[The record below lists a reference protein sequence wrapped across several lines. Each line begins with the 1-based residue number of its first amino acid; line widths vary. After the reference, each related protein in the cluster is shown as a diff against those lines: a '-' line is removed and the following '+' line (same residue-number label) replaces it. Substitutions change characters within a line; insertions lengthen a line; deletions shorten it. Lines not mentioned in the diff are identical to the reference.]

1 MNQES
6 TPTQESAPEAPA
18 TNEPATLDAVLE
30 GAINQTFEGGEKEAP
45 ETNNETPKE
54 EVENTTIPDAPKQV
68 ENTNS
73 EESDSDSLDQV
84 APENEEE
91 TQDSKEEPSDD
102 AVVAHVDGEDSK
114 ETPLEAPKN
123 WSEEVRSKF
132 KDLPRDAQEYML
144 KRDKEMTADYT
155 RKTQEVAEQRKSF
168 ESLDKV
174 IAPMRQQIAAS
185 GVGEAEYISRLLNAD
200 MALRNNPKMAIKQLA
215 QGYGIDLSSIEETV
229 DWNDTD
235 PQIAQLK
242 QQNQAILAEL
252 NQFKQQNLQS
262 ARQQTEAQI
271 NGFANTKD
279 DKGNLKYPHF
289 DKLRVKMGNLID
301 AGEAKGLEDAYAKA
315 VRLDDELYKQSLD
328 AQRKSAKAEEDA
340 RRKAA
345 VEKAKKVRPR
355 TATAPPSGSV
365 KATDLDALLMESISK
380 AGVTR

>member
-6 TPTQESAPEAPA
+6 TPTQEPAPEAPA

-73 EESDSDSLDQV
+73 EESDSESLDQV

-91 TQDSKEEPSDD
+91 ATDSKEEPS
-102 AVVAHVDGEDSK
+102 
-114 ETPLEAPKN
+114 ETEGSEASQEPPLEAPRN
-123 WSEEVRSKF
+123 WSEDVRSKF
-132 KDLPRDAQEYML
+132 NNLPRDAQEYML

-155 RKTQEVAEQRKSF
+155 RKTQEVAEQRKSY

-174 IAPMRQQIAAS
+174 IAPMRQHINAS

-200 MALRNNPKMAIKQLA
+200 MALRNNPKMALKQLA
-215 QGYGIDLSSIEETV
+215 QGYGIELSSINEDTV
-229 DWNDTD
+229 DWNESDT
-235 PQIAQLK
+235 QISQLQ

-252 NQFKQQNLQS
+252 NQFKRQNLESQ
-262 ARQQTEAQI
+262 RVQTENQI
-271 NGFANTKD
+271 SNFANAKD
-279 DKGNLKYPHF
+279 DKGNLKFPHF
-289 DKLRVKMGNLID
+289 EKVRVKMGNLID
-301 AGEAKGLEDAYAKA
+301 AKEAKGLEDAYTKA
-315 VRLDDELYKQSLD
+315 VRLDDDLYKESLE

-340 RRKAA
+340 KRKAA

-355 TATAPPSGSV
+355 ATGNPTGGTV
-365 KATDLDALLMESISK
+365 KSTDLDSLLMESINK
-380 AGVTR
+380 AGVQK

>member
-1 MNQES
+1 MTQES
-6 TPTQESAPEAPA
+6 TPTQESAPEKAP
-18 TNEPATLDAVLE
+18 TLEAVLE
-30 GAINQTFEGGEKEAP
+30 GAINQTIEKEP
-45 ETNNETPKE
+45 ETPNTETPKE

-91 TQDSKEEPSDD
+91 TQDSTEEPSDD

-123 WSEEVRSKF
+123 WSEDVRSKF

-155 RKTQEVAEQRKSF
+155 RKTQEVAQQRKSF

-215 QGYGIDLSSIEETV
+215 QGYGIDLSSIEENV
-229 DWNDTD
+229 DWNDSD
-235 PQIAQLK
+235 PQITQLQ

-262 ARQQTEAQI
+262 ARQQTENQISTFAQS
-271 NGFANTKD
+271 KD
-279 DKGNLKYPHF
+279 EKGNLKYPHF
-289 DKLRVKMGNLID
+289 EQVRVKMGNLID
-301 AGEAKGLEDAYAKA
+301 AGEAKGLEDAYAKSI
-315 VRLDDELYKQSLD
+315 RLDDNLYKQSLD
-328 AQRKSAKAEEDA
+328 SQRKSAKAEEDA

-355 TATAPPSGSV
+355 TATTPPSGSV
-365 KATDLDALLMESISK
+365 KNSDLDSLLMESISS
-380 AGVTR
+380 AGITK

>member
-1 MNQES
+1 MTQES
-6 TPTQESAPEAPA
+6 TPKQESAPEKAP
-18 TNEPATLDAVLE
+18 NLDAVLE
-30 GAINQTFEGGEKEAP
+30 GAINQALPNE
-45 ETNNETPKE
+45 ETPTPE
-54 EVENTTIPDAPKQV
+54 EVKKAPQPDTPQNV
-68 ENTNS
+68 EETNS

-91 TQDSKEEPSDD
+91 TQDSTENPSDEIDD
-102 AVVAHVDGEDSK
+102 AAVAHVQGEDSK
-114 ETPLEAPKN
+114 EPPLEAPKN
-123 WSEEVRSKF
+123 WSEDVRSKF

>member
-1 MNQES
+1 MTEQS
-6 TPTQESAPEAPA
+6 TPTQESAPEKAP
-18 TNEPATLDAVLE
+18 TLEAVLE
-30 GAINQTFEGGEKEAP
+30 GAINQTIEKEP
-45 ETNNETPKE
+45 ETPNTETPKE

-102 AVVAHVDGEDSK
+102 AIVAHVDGEDSK

-155 RKTQEVAEQRKSF
+155 RKTQEVAQQRKSF

-185 GVGEAEYISRLLNAD
+185 GIGEAEYISRLLNAD
-200 MALRNNPKMAIKQLA
+200 MALRNNPKMALKQLA
-215 QGYGIDLSSIEETV
+215 QGYGIDLSSIEENV
-229 DWNDTD
+229 DWNDSD
-235 PQIAQLK
+235 PQITQLQ

-252 NQFKQQNLQS
+252 NQFKKQNLQS
-262 ARQQTEAQI
+262 ARQQTENQI
-271 NGFANTKD
+271 SAFAESKD
-279 DKGNLKYPHF
+279 EKGNLKYPHF
-289 DKLRVKMGNLID
+289 EQVRVKMGNLID
-301 AGEAKGLEDAYAKA
+301 AGEAKGLEDAYAKSI
-315 VRLDDELYKQSLD
+315 RLDDDLYKQSLD
-328 AQRKSAKAEEDA
+328 SQRKSAKAEEDA

-345 VEKAKKVRPR
+345 VEKAKK
-355 TATAPPSGSV
+355 S
-365 KATDLDALLMESISK
+365 
-380 AGVTR
+380 

>member
-1 MNQES
+1 MTEQS
-6 TPTQESAPEAPA
+6 TPTQESAPEKAP
-18 TNEPATLDAVLE
+18 NLDAVLE
-30 GAINQTFEGGEKEAP
+30 GAINQVMDNSEAPPPAEEKEKP
-45 ETNNETPKE
+45 LPDTPQEKVE
-54 EVENTTIPDAPKQV
+54 E
-68 ENTNS
+68 TNS
-73 EESDSDSLDQV
+73 EESNSDSLDQV

-91 TQDSKEEPSDD
+91 TKDSTEEPSDEIDD
-102 AVVAHVDGEDSK
+102 AAVAHVQGEDSK
-114 ETPLEAPKN
+114 EPPLQAPKN

-132 KDLPRDAQEYML
+132 TELPREAQEYML

-155 RKTQEVAEQRKSF
+155 RKTQEIAEQRKNF
-168 ESLDKV
+168 ESFDKV

-185 GVGEAEYISRLLNAD
+185 GISEPEYIARLLNAD
-200 MALRNNPKMAIKQLA
+200 LALRNNPKMALKQLA
-215 QGYGIDLSSIEETV
+215 QGYGIDLSSYDSDSVELET
-229 DWNDTD
+229 DS
-235 PQIAQLK
+235 QISQLQ

-262 ARQQTEAQI
+262 ARQQTENQI
-271 NGFANTKD
+271 NTFSQTKD

-289 DKLRVKMGNLID
+289 DKVRVKMGNLID

-315 VRLDDELYKQSLD
+315 VRLDDELYKESLD

-365 KATDLDALLMESISK
+365 KASDLDTLLMDSISK
-380 AGVTR
+380 AGVVK

>member
-1 MNQES
+1 MTQES
-6 TPTQESAPEAPA
+6 TPKQESAPEKAP
-18 TNEPATLDAVLE
+18 NLDAVLE
-30 GAINQTFEGGEKEAP
+30 GAINQALPNE
-45 ETNNETPKE
+45 ETPTPE
-54 EVENTTIPDAPKQV
+54 EVKKAPQPDTPQNV
-68 ENTNS
+68 EETNS

-91 TQDSKEEPSDD
+91 TQDSTENPSDEIDD
-102 AVVAHVDGEDSK
+102 AAVAHVQGEDSK
-114 ETPLEAPKN
+114 EPPLEAPKN
-123 WSEEVRSKF
+123 WSEDVRSKF

-365 KATDLDALLMESISK
+365 KATDLDALLMESINK

>member
-1 MNQES
+1 MTQES
-6 TPTQESAPEAPA
+6 TPKQESAPEKAP
-18 TNEPATLDAVLE
+18 NLDAVLE
-30 GAINQTFEGGEKEAP
+30 GAINQALPNE
-45 ETNNETPKE
+45 ETPTPE
-54 EVENTTIPDAPKQV
+54 EVKKSPQPDTPQNV
-68 ENTNS
+68 DETNS

-91 TQDSKEEPSDD
+91 TQDSTENPSDEIDD
-102 AVVAHVDGEDSK
+102 AAVAHVQGEDSK
-114 ETPLEAPKN
+114 EPPLEAPKN
-123 WSEEVRSKF
+123 WSEDVRSKF

-229 DWNDTD
+229 DWNDSD

-279 DKGNLKYPHF
+279 DKGNLKYPYF

-315 VRLDDELYKQSLD
+315 VRLDDELYKESLE

>member
-1 MNQES
+1 MTQES
-6 TPTQESAPEAPA
+6 TPKQESAPEKAP
-18 TNEPATLDAVLE
+18 NLDAVLE
-30 GAINQTFEGGEKEAP
+30 GAINQALPNE
-45 ETNNETPKE
+45 ETPTPE
-54 EVENTTIPDAPKQV
+54 EVKKSPQPDTPQNV
-68 ENTNS
+68 DETNS

-91 TQDSKEEPSDD
+91 TQDSNENPSDEIDD
-102 AVVAHVDGEDSK
+102 AAVAHVQGEDSK
-114 ETPLEAPKN
+114 EPPLEAPKN
-123 WSEEVRSKF
+123 WSEDVRSKF

-200 MALRNNPKMAIKQLA
+200 MALRNNPKMAIRQLA

-229 DWNDTD
+229 DWNDSD

-315 VRLDDELYKQSLD
+315 VRLDDELYKESLE

>member
-1 MNQES
+1 MTQES
-6 TPTQESAPEAPA
+6 TPTQESAPEKAP
-18 TNEPATLDAVLE
+18 TLEAVLE
-30 GAINQTFEGGEKEAP
+30 GAINQTIEKEP
-45 ETNNETPKE
+45 EKPNTETPKE

-123 WSEEVRSKF
+123 WSEDVRSKF

-155 RKTQEVAEQRKSF
+155 RKTQEVAQQRKSF

-215 QGYGIDLSSIEETV
+215 QGYGIDLSSIEENV
-229 DWNDTD
+229 DWNDSD
-235 PQIAQLK
+235 PQITQLQ

-252 NQFKQQNLQS
+252 NQFKRQNLQS
-262 ARQQTEAQI
+262 ARQQTENQI
-271 NGFANTKD
+271 SAFAESKD
-279 DKGNLKYPHF
+279 EKGNLKYPHF
-289 DKLRVKMGNLID
+289 EKVRVKMGNLID
-301 AGEAKGLEDAYAKA
+301 AGEAKGLEDAYAKSI
-315 VRLDDELYKQSLD
+315 RLDDDLYKQSLD
-328 AQRKSAKAEEDA
+328 SQRKSAKAEEDA

-355 TATAPPSGSV
+355 TATTPPSGSV
-365 KATDLDALLMESISK
+365 KNSDLDSLLMESISS
-380 AGVTR
+380 AGITK

>member
-1 MNQES
+1 MTQES
-6 TPTQESAPEAPA
+6 TPTQESAPEKAP
-18 TNEPATLDAVLE
+18 TLEAVLE
-30 GAINQTFEGGEKEAP
+30 GAINQTIEKEP
-45 ETNNETPKE
+45 ETPNTETPKE

-123 WSEEVRSKF
+123 WSEDVRSKF

-155 RKTQEVAEQRKSF
+155 RKTQEVAQQRKSF

-185 GVGEAEYISRLLNAD
+185 GIGEAEYISRLLNAD
-200 MALRNNPKMAIKQLA
+200 MALRNNPKMALKQLA
-215 QGYGIDLSSIEETV
+215 QGYGIDLSSIEENV
-229 DWNDTD
+229 DWNDSD
-235 PQIAQLK
+235 PQITQLQ

-252 NQFKQQNLQS
+252 NQFKKQNLQS
-262 ARQQTEAQI
+262 ARQQTENQI
-271 NGFANTKD
+271 SAFAESKD
-279 DKGNLKYPHF
+279 EKGNLKYPHF
-289 DKLRVKMGNLID
+289 EQVRVKMGNLID
-301 AGEAKGLEDAYAKA
+301 AGEAKGLEDAYAKSI
-315 VRLDDELYKQSLD
+315 RLDDDLYKQSLD
-328 AQRKSAKAEEDA
+328 SQRKSAKAEEDA

-355 TATAPPSGSV
+355 TATTPPSGSV
-365 KATDLDALLMESISK
+365 KNSDLDSLLMESISS
-380 AGVTR
+380 AGITK

>member
-1 MNQES
+1 MTQES
-6 TPTQESAPEAPA
+6 TPNQESAPEKAP
-18 TNEPATLDAVLE
+18 NLDAVLE
-30 GAINQTFEGGEKEAP
+30 GAINQALPTE
-45 ETNNETPKE
+45 ETPTPE
-54 EVENTTIPDAPKQV
+54 EAKKAPQPDMPQNVDK
-68 ENTNS
+68 TNS
-73 EESDSDSLDQV
+73 EESDSDTLDQV
-84 APENEEE
+84 ATDNETE
-91 TQDSKEEPSDD
+91 TQDSTEEPSDD
-102 AVVAHVDGEDSK
+102 TPVAAVDGQDSQ
-114 ETPLEAPKN
+114 EPPLEAPKN
-123 WSEEVRSKF
+123 WSEDVRSKF
-132 KDLPRDAQEYML
+132 NDLPRDAQEYML

-200 MALRNNPKMAIKQLA
+200 MALRNNPKMAIRQLA

-229 DWNDTD
+229 DWNDSD
-235 PQIAQLK
+235 PQITQLK

-271 NGFANTKD
+271 NGFAGTKD

>member
-1 MNQES
+1 MTQES
-6 TPTQESAPEAPA
+6 TPNQESAPKKAP
-18 TNEPATLDAVLE
+18 NLDAVLE
-30 GAINQTFEGGEKEAP
+30 GAINQALPTE
-45 ETNNETPKE
+45 ETPPTE
-54 EVENTTIPDAPKQV
+54 EVKKAPQPDAPQNV
-68 ENTNS
+68 EETNS
-73 EESDSDSLDQV
+73 EESNSDSLDQI
-84 APENEEE
+84 ATENETE
-91 TQDSKEEPSDD
+91 TQDSTEEPSDD
-102 AVVAHVDGEDSK
+102 TPVAAVDGQDSQ
-114 ETPLEAPKN
+114 EPPLEAPKN

-185 GVGEAEYISRLLNAD
+185 GVSETEYIARLLNAD

-315 VRLDDELYKQSLD
+315 VRLDDELYKQSLE

>member
-1 MNQES
+1 MTQES
-6 TPTQESAPEAPA
+6 TPTQESAPEKAP
-18 TNEPATLDAVLE
+18 TLEAVLE
-30 GAINQTFEGGEKEAP
+30 GAINQTIEKEP
-45 ETNNETPKE
+45 ETPNTETPKE

-123 WSEEVRSKF
+123 WSEDVRSKF

-155 RKTQEVAEQRKSF
+155 RKTQEVAQQRKSF

-215 QGYGIDLSSIEETV
+215 QGYGIDLSSIEENV
-229 DWNDTD
+229 DWNDSD
-235 PQIAQLK
+235 PQITQLQ

-252 NQFKQQNLQS
+252 NQFKKQNLQS
-262 ARQQTEAQI
+262 ARQQTENQI
-271 NGFANTKD
+271 SAFAESKD
-279 DKGNLKYPHF
+279 EKGNLKYPHF
-289 DKLRVKMGNLID
+289 EQVRVKMGNLID
-301 AGEAKGLEDAYAKA
+301 AGEAKGLEDAYAKSI
-315 VRLDDELYKQSLD
+315 RLDDDLYKQSLD
-328 AQRKSAKAEEDA
+328 SQRKSAKAEEDA

-355 TATAPPSGSV
+355 TATTPPSGSV
-365 KATDLDALLMESISK
+365 KNSDLDSLLMESISS
-380 AGVTR
+380 AGITK

>member
-1 MNQES
+1 MTQES
-6 TPTQESAPEAPA
+6 TPTQESAPEKAP
-18 TNEPATLDAVLE
+18 TLEAVLE
-30 GAINQTFEGGEKEAP
+30 GAINQTIEKEP
-45 ETNNETPKE
+45 ETPNTETPKE
-54 EVENTTIPDAPKQV
+54 EVENTTIPNAPKQV

-155 RKTQEVAEQRKSF
+155 RKTQEVAQQRKSF

-200 MALRNNPKMAIKQLA
+200 MALRNNPKMALKQLA

-229 DWNDTD
+229 DWNDSD
-235 PQIAQLK
+235 PQITQLQ

-252 NQFKQQNLQS
+252 NQFKKQNLQS
-262 ARQQTEAQI
+262 ARQQTENQI
-271 NGFANTKD
+271 SAFAESKD
-279 DKGNLKYPHF
+279 EKGNLKYPHF
-289 DKLRVKMGNLID
+289 EQVRVKMGNLID
-301 AGEAKGLEDAYAKA
+301 AGEAKGLEDAYAKSI
-315 VRLDDELYKQSLD
+315 RLDDDLYKQSLD
-328 AQRKSAKAEEDA
+328 SQRKSAKAEEDA

-355 TATAPPSGSV
+355 TATTPPSGSV
-365 KATDLDALLMESISK
+365 KNSDLDSLLMESISS
-380 AGVTR
+380 AGITK

>member
-1 MNQES
+1 MTQES
-6 TPTQESAPEAPA
+6 TPKQESAPEKAP
-18 TNEPATLDAVLE
+18 NLDAVLE
-30 GAINQTFEGGEKEAP
+30 GAINQALPNE
-45 ETNNETPKE
+45 ETPTPE
-54 EVENTTIPDAPKQV
+54 EVKKAPQPNTPQNVD
-68 ENTNS
+68 ETNS

-91 TQDSKEEPSDD
+91 TQDSNENPSDEIDD
-102 AVVAHVDGEDSK
+102 AAVAHVQGEDSK
-114 ETPLEAPKN
+114 EPPLEAPKN
-123 WSEEVRSKF
+123 WSEDVRSKF

-215 QGYGIDLSSIEETV
+215 QGYGIDLSSNEETV
-229 DWNDTD
+229 HWNDSD

-315 VRLDDELYKQSLD
+315 VRLDDELYKESLE

>member
-1 MNQES
+1 MKEDKMTEQS
-6 TPTQESAPEAPA
+6 TPTQESAPEKAP
-18 TNEPATLDAVLE
+18 TLEAVLE
-30 GAINQTFEGGEKEAP
+30 GAINQTIEKEP
-45 ETNNETPKE
+45 ETPNTETPKE

-68 ENTNS
+68 QNTNS

-91 TQDSKEEPSDD
+91 TQDSKEKPSDD

-155 RKTQEVAEQRKSF
+155 RKTQEVAQQRKSF

-200 MALRNNPKMAIKQLA
+200 MALRNNPKMALKQLA

-229 DWNDTD
+229 DWNDSD
-235 PQIAQLK
+235 PQITQLQ

-271 NGFANTKD
+271 NGFAGTKD

-328 AQRKSAKAEEDA
+328 NQRKSAKAEEDA

>member
-1 MNQES
+1 MTQES
-6 TPTQESAPEAPA
+6 TPTKESAPEKAP
-18 TNEPATLDAVLE
+18 TLEAVLE
-30 GAINQTFEGGEKEAP
+30 GAINQTIEKEP
-45 ETNNETPKE
+45 ETPNTETPKE

-123 WSEEVRSKF
+123 WSEDVRSKF

-155 RKTQEVAEQRKSF
+155 RKTQEVAQQRKSF

-200 MALRNNPKMAIKQLA
+200 MALRNNPKMALKQLA

-229 DWNDTD
+229 DWNDSD
-235 PQIAQLK
+235 PQITQLQ

-252 NQFKQQNLQS
+252 NQFKRQNLQS

-271 NGFANTKD
+271 NGFAGTKD

-328 AQRKSAKAEEDA
+328 NQRKSAKAEEDA

>member
-1 MNQES
+1 MTQES
-6 TPTQESAPEAPA
+6 TPTQESAPEKAP
-18 TNEPATLDAVLE
+18 TLEAVLE
-30 GAINQTFEGGEKEAP
+30 GAINQTIEKEP
-45 ETNNETPKE
+45 ETPNTETPKE

-123 WSEEVRSKF
+123 WSEDVRSKF

-155 RKTQEVAEQRKSF
+155 RKTQEVAQQRKSF

-200 MALRNNPKMAIKQLA
+200 MALRNNPKMALKQLA
-215 QGYGIDLSSIEETV
+215 QGYGIDLSSIEENV
-229 DWNDTD
+229 DWNDSD
-235 PQIAQLK
+235 PQITQLQ

-252 NQFKQQNLQS
+252 NQFKKQNLQS
-262 ARQQTEAQI
+262 ARQQTENQI
-271 NGFANTKD
+271 SAFAESKD
-279 DKGNLKYPHF
+279 EKGNLKYPHF
-289 DKLRVKMGNLID
+289 EQVRVKMGNLID
-301 AGEAKGLEDAYAKA
+301 AGEAKGLEDAYAKSI
-315 VRLDDELYKQSLD
+315 RLDDDLYKQSLD
-328 AQRKSAKAEEDA
+328 SQRKSAKAEEDA

-355 TATAPPSGSV
+355 TATTPPSGSV
-365 KATDLDALLMESISK
+365 KNSDLDSLLMESISS
-380 AGVTR
+380 AGITK

>member
-1 MNQES
+1 MTEES
-6 TPTQESAPEAPA
+6 TPKQESAPEKAP
-18 TNEPATLDAVLE
+18 NLDAVLE
-30 GAINQTFEGGEKEAP
+30 GAINQALPTE
-45 ETNNETPKE
+45 ETPTPE
-54 EVENTTIPDAPKQV
+54 EVKKAPQPDTPQKV
-68 ENTNS
+68 DETNS

-91 TQDSKEEPSDD
+91 TQDSTEEPSDD
-102 AVVAHVDGEDSK
+102 TPVAAVDGKDSQ
-114 ETPLEAPKN
+114 EPPLEAPKN
-123 WSEEVRSKF
+123 WSEDVRSKF

-229 DWNDTD
+229 DWNDSD
-235 PQIAQLK
+235 PQITQLK

-252 NQFKQQNLQS
+252 NQFKRQNLQS

-328 AQRKSAKAEEDA
+328 NQRKSAKAEEDA

-365 KATDLDALLMESISK
+365 KSTDLDALLMESISK

>member
-1 MNQES
+1 MTEES
-6 TPTQESAPEAPA
+6 TPKQESAPEKAP
-18 TNEPATLDAVLE
+18 NLDAVLE
-30 GAINQTFEGGEKEAP
+30 GAINQALPTE
-45 ETNNETPKE
+45 ETPTPE
-54 EVENTTIPDAPKQV
+54 EVKKAPQPDIPQKVD
-68 ENTNS
+68 ETNS
-73 EESDSDSLDQV
+73 EESDSDTLDQV
-84 APENEEE
+84 ATDNETE
-91 TQDSKEEPSDD
+91 TQDSAEDPSDD
-102 AVVAHVDGEDSK
+102 TPVAAVDGQDSQ
-114 ETPLEAPKN
+114 EPPLEAPKN
-123 WSEEVRSKF
+123 WSEDVRSKF

-229 DWNDTD
+229 DWNDSD
-235 PQIAQLK
+235 PQITQLQ

-252 NQFKQQNLQS
+252 NQFKRQNLQS

-271 NGFANTKD
+271 NGFAGAKD

>member
-1 MNQES
+1 MKEDKMTEQS
-6 TPTQESAPEAPA
+6 TPTQESAPEKAP
-18 TNEPATLDAVLE
+18 NLDAVLE
-30 GAINQTFEGGEKEAP
+30 GAINQVMDNSEAPPPAEEKEKP
-45 ETNNETPKE
+45 LPDTPQEKVE
-54 EVENTTIPDAPKQV
+54 E
-68 ENTNS
+68 TNS
-73 EESDSDSLDQV
+73 EESNSDSLDQV

-91 TQDSKEEPSDD
+91 TKDSTEEPSDEIDD
-102 AVVAHVDGEDSK
+102 AAVAHVQGEDSK
-114 ETPLEAPKN
+114 EPPLQAPKN

-132 KDLPRDAQEYML
+132 TELPREAQEYML

-155 RKTQEVAEQRKSF
+155 RKTQEIAEQRKNF
-168 ESLDKV
+168 ESFDKV

-185 GVGEAEYISRLLNAD
+185 GISEPEYIARLLNAD
-200 MALRNNPKMAIKQLA
+200 LALRNNPKMALKQLA
-215 QGYGIDLSSIEETV
+215 QGYGIDLSSYDSDSVELET
-229 DWNDTD
+229 DS
-235 PQIAQLK
+235 QISQLQ

-262 ARQQTEAQI
+262 ARQQTENQI
-271 NGFANTKD
+271 NTFSQTKD

-289 DKLRVKMGNLID
+289 DKVRVKMGNLID

-315 VRLDDELYKQSLD
+315 VRLDDELYKESLD

-365 KATDLDALLMESISK
+365 KASDLDTLLMDSISK
-380 AGVTR
+380 AGVVK

>member
-1 MNQES
+1 
-6 TPTQESAPEAPA
+6 
-18 TNEPATLDAVLE
+18 
-30 GAINQTFEGGEKEAP
+30 
-45 ETNNETPKE
+45 
-54 EVENTTIPDAPKQV
+54 
-68 ENTNS
+68 
-73 EESDSDSLDQV
+73 
-84 APENEEE
+84 
-91 TQDSKEEPSDD
+91 
-102 AVVAHVDGEDSK
+102 
-114 ETPLEAPKN
+114 
-123 WSEEVRSKF
+123 
-132 KDLPRDAQEYML
+132 ML

-229 DWNDTD
+229 DWNDSD

-328 AQRKSAKAEEDA
+328 AQRKRAKAEEDA

>member
-1 MNQES
+1 MTQES
-6 TPTQESAPEAPA
+6 TPTQESAPEKAP
-18 TNEPATLDAVLE
+18 TLEAVLE
-30 GAINQTFEGGEKEAP
+30 GAINQTIEKEP
-45 ETNNETPKE
+45 ETPNTETPKE

-155 RKTQEVAEQRKSF
+155 RKTQEVAQQRKSF

-229 DWNDTD
+229 DWNDSD

-365 KATDLDALLMESISK
+365 KSTDLDALLMESISK

>member
-1 MNQES
+1 MKEDKMTEQS
-6 TPTQESAPEAPA
+6 TPTQESAPEKAP
-18 TNEPATLDAVLE
+18 TLEAVLE
-30 GAINQTFEGGEKEAP
+30 GAINQTIEKEP
-45 ETNNETPKE
+45 ETPNTETPKE

-91 TQDSKEEPSDD
+91 TQDSTEEPSDD

-123 WSEEVRSKF
+123 WSEDVRSKF
-132 KDLPRDAQEYML
+132 KDLPRDAQEFML

-185 GVGEAEYISRLLNAD
+185 GIGEAEYISRLLNAD
-200 MALRNNPKMAIKQLA
+200 MALRNNPKMALKQLA
-215 QGYGIDLSSIEETV
+215 QGYGIDLSSIEENV
-229 DWNDTD
+229 DWNDSD
-235 PQIAQLK
+235 PQITQLQ

-252 NQFKQQNLQS
+252 NQFKKQNLQS
-262 ARQQTEAQI
+262 ARQQTENQI
-271 NGFANTKD
+271 SAFAESKD
-279 DKGNLKYPHF
+279 EKGNLKYPHF
-289 DKLRVKMGNLID
+289 EQVRVKMGNLID
-301 AGEAKGLEDAYAKA
+301 AGEAKGLEDAYAKSI
-315 VRLDDELYKQSLD
+315 RLDDDLYKQSLD
-328 AQRKSAKAEEDA
+328 SQRKSAKAEEDA

-355 TATAPPSGSV
+355 TATTPPSGSV
-365 KATDLDALLMESISK
+365 KNSDLDSLLMESISS
-380 AGVTR
+380 AGITK